1 MTTPSPS
8 TEARG
13 ARRGARRGR
22 TCVGCGKVAP
32 RADLVRCVRSSEA
45 TVAVDLPG
53 RRAGRG
59 AWIHPVA
66 TCLQKA
72 ARSGFSRGFK
82 SRITA
87 DAAVLAGE
95 LVAASNARITNL
107 LTSGVRHR
115 IVAEGLRDGGDTVV
129 LPWDAGDLSTSPA
142 NDTIAEYVRRGRAV
156 VVGSRSEGHQVSVVL
171 DGVLGAAVRRARDF
185 REGVRPLVTGS
196 EVCWSPEVR

>member
-1 MTTPSPS
+1 MTSPPRHS
-8 TEARG
+8 THTRG
-13 ARRGARRGR
+13 SRRGTTRGR

-32 RADLVRCVRSSEA
+32 RADLVRCIRSGDG
-45 TVAVDLPG
+45 VVVDGAGCAP
-53 RRAGRG
+53 GRG
-59 AWIHPVA
+59 AWVHPVA

-87 DAAVLAGE
+87 NAAVLAGE

-115 IVAEGLRDGGDTVV
+115 TVAEGLRDDGDTVV
-129 LPWDAGDLSTSPA
+129 LPWDEGDLSKSPA
-142 NDTIAEYVRRGRAV
+142 IEAYVRRGRAV
-156 VVGSRSEGHQVSVVL
+156 VVGSRSEGHEVSVVL

>member
-1 MTTPSPS
+1 MTTP
-8 TEARG
+8 TRH
-13 ARRGARRGR
+13 RTVTTRGR

-32 RADLVRCVRSSEA
+32 RADLVRCVREGE

-59 AWIHPVA
+59 TWVHPVA

-87 DAAVLAGE
+87 NAAVLAGE

-115 IVAEGLRDGGDTVV
+115 TVAEGLRDDGDTVV
-129 LPWDAGDLSTSPA
+129 LPWDEGDVSKSPA
-142 NDTIAEYVRRGRAV
+142 IAAYVRRGRAV
-156 VVGSRSEGHQVSVVL
+156 VVGSRSEGHEVSVVL

>member
-1 MTTPSPS
+1 MTTPAHHR
-8 TEARG
+8 TVTT
-13 ARRGARRGR
+13 RGR

-32 RADLVRCVRSSEA
+32 RADLVRCIRSGDG
-45 TVAVDLPG
+45 VVVDAAG
-53 RRAGRG
+53 RAPGRG
-59 AWIHPVA
+59 AWVHPVA

-87 DAAVLAGE
+87 NAAVLAGE
-95 LVAASNARITNL
+95 LVAASNARIANL
-107 LTSGVRHR
+107 LASGVRHR
-115 IVAEGLRDGGDTVV
+115 TVAEGLRDDGDTVV
-129 LPWDAGDLSTSPA
+129 LPWDEGDLSKSPA
-142 NDTIAEYVRRGRAV
+142 VARGGNVIAAYVRRGRAV

>member
-1 MTTPSPS
+1 MTASSRPTD
-8 TEARG
+8 TRG
-13 ARRGARRGR
+13 SRRGATRGR
-22 TCVGCGKVAP
+22 TCLGCGKVAP
-32 RADLVRCVRSSEA
+32 RADLVRCVREGE

-59 AWIHPVA
+59 AWVHPVA

-87 DAAVLAGE
+87 NAAVLAGE
-95 LVAASNARITNL
+95 LVAAANARITNL

-115 IVAEGLRDGGDTVV
+115 TVAEGLRDDGDTVV
-129 LPWDAGDLSTSPA
+129 LPWDAGDLSKSPA
-142 NDTIAEYVRRGRAV
+142 NETIAEYVRRGRAV
-156 VVGSRSEGHQVSVVL
+156 VVGSRSEGHEVSVVL

>member
-1 MTTPSPS
+1 MTTPSRHS
-8 TEARG
+8 TVT
-13 ARRGARRGR
+13 RGR

-32 RADLVRCVRSSEA
+32 RADLVRCVREGDS
-45 TVAVDLPG
+45 VAVDLPG

-59 AWIHPVA
+59 TWVHPVA

-87 DAAVLAGE
+87 NAGVLAGE

-115 IVAEGLRDGGDTVV
+115 TVAEGLRDDGDTVV
-129 LPWDAGDLSTSPA
+129 LPWDEGDLSKSPA
-142 NDTIAEYVRRGRAV
+142 IAASVRRGRAV
-156 VVGSRSEGHQVSVVL
+156 VVGSRSEGHEVSVVL